1 MKTDGWST
9 DHARSAN
16 PGASFPQ
23 AEGDKIHSE
32 HTYLDRQT
40 MTEATW
46 IQSQISLNRTP
57 SQKCNSTSR

>member
-16 PGASFPQ
+16 PGASFTQ

-40 MTEATW
+40 MTE
-46 IQSQISLNRTP
+46 QLGF
-57 SQKCNSTSR
+57 KVK